1 MSIHPLVLATIENM
15 RTRAEL
21 RAEVLRSQRESTT
34 TASTSGQSQA
44 LAIGRRLRE
53 ADAIAGSWL
62 RVLAAV
68 TETAEPRTAE
78 EEEEFVPDPPVC
90 EVSWHTHQ
98 VAPVTEACVRSVP
111 EETESAPAPK
121 RRKAVNLGD
130 ACYDIVCRHARNWHP
145 EGGGCVVPECMCA
158 RFLESPAEARKAR
171 VDSVVGYRL
180 GKRLR
185 CVQHPFSSMRDTAVT
200 AQELEDGG
208 FCELAE
214 CGRDLLA

>member
-68 TETAEPRTAE
+68 NAAPAEPCPTPMTHNYGCGCATDPVPVGGPVDPRTA
-78 EEEEFVPDPPVC
+78 
-90 EVSWHTHQ
+90 
-98 VAPVTEACVRSVP
+98 

-158 RFLESPAEARKAR
+158 RFLASPAEARKAR
-171 VDSVVGYRL
+171 VDPVVGYRL